1 MSVLFHSLACTS
13 SWTADIA
20 EEVLN
25 RCVVGHSGFLGQFPL
40 NESEYKITL
49 SFEFFEDFQPPHVS
63 EEDRLVASGYNTVL
77 YFWKCNSL
85 VGKLIVMLQLET
97 PTASISLT
105 DGLYACKQ
113 LAYGLSRLTHIL
125 RDDTYYQIYT
135 V

>member
-77 YFWKCNSL
+77 YFWKCNSHGWQAHSDVTTIDSNCIHQL
-85 VGKLIVMLQLET
+85 DLQAVCL
-97 PTASISLT
+97 
-105 DGLYACKQ
+105 
-113 LAYGLSRLTHIL
+113 
-125 RDDTYYQIYT
+125 
-135 V
+135 